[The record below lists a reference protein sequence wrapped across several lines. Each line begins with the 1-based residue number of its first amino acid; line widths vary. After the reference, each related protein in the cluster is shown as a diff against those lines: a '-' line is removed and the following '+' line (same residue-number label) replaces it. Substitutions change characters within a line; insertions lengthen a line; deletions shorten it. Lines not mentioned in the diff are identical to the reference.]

1 MKEQQGLN
9 GFRLISELL
18 RNDWMI
24 DAGYA
29 SNIFPFVQNLLT
41 NGDFA
46 LNSAS
51 PAFNKAIGV
60 ENGIAFISM
69 KDVIMGSD
77 NCGSLGSESISNLIN
92 AYNNDQSIK
101 GLIFILDSPGGS
113 VQAAAQIT
121 DAIKGFNKPTASVV
135 QGNAASG
142 GYWIASQTDRIFLQN
157 EFSMLGSIGVYATL
171 YDTEEAEKKYGYK
184 SISIYS
190 DESPEK
196 NLGHREALKGN
207 EKPMKEHLNKVA
219 QLFISDIKGKRPNID
234 GKATKGA
241 MYLAKESIE
250 LGLGDEMG
258 DLSKAIA
265 YINNEQNKFYI

>member
-1 MKEQQGLN
+1 
-9 GFRLISELL
+9 
-18 RNDWMI
+18 
-24 DAGYA
+24 
-29 SNIFPFVQNLLT
+29 
-41 NGDFA
+41 
-46 LNSAS
+46 
-51 PAFNKAIGV
+51 
-60 ENGIAFISM
+60 
-69 KDVIMGSD
+69 
-77 NCGSLGSESISNLIN
+77 
-92 AYNNDQSIK
+92 
-101 GLIFILDSPGGS
+101 
-113 VQAAAQIT
+113 
-121 DAIKGFNKPTASVV
+121 
-135 QGNAASG
+135 
-142 GYWIASQTDRIFLQN
+142 
-157 EFSMLGSIGVYATL
+157 MLGSIGVYATL